1 VTAAPPVGPV
11 HSRAATAPT
20 AAVYALLGLL
30 PFTPCH
36 HINMGDSGSVTITLD
51 LFTVSLLLATLLFGF
66 TFILAK
72 RKYSFLNKHYAN
84 FDLKK
89 LLVLSLGTAA
99 CLRML
104 SFLGVIAMDMGNVN
118 AHYSLAPIHSSN
130 ADKHPI
136 DINQSFYNSAMAVL
150 FDLPNTIVVSTYA
163 LLILVWSEC
172 SLLSRFHTESQVRW
186 RKKWLL
192 WYTLFNCGLYT
203 SQLLL
208 YFLLFIG
215 PRSKEVV
222 VLRDIT
228 NVAMAVLNLISVSLV
243 LALYF
248 YLNTK
253 LSGYPY
259 RSRKSKQSLKKI
271 ATVMWCWTCTRI
283 IWGISFLVIYVQD
296 IDLLRPKAAGRSPL
310 ALFVLLVLCEVAP
323 MIGLL
328 DYSFMTIFDFERGAS
343 RELSSLATGQHDLSS
358 EDPAKHLEMDPLPA
372 AALELGEDETETP
385 QHGLSEPLLHDRHS

>member
-1 VTAAPPVGPV
+1 MELF
-11 HSRAATAPT
+11 SR
-20 AAVYALLGLL
+20 
-30 PFTPCH
+30 
-36 HINMGDSGSVTITLD
+36 N
-51 LFTVSLLLATLLFGF
+51 
-66 TFILAK
+66 
-72 RKYSFLNKHYAN
+72 SFLWAKTKHYAK

-89 LLVLSLGTAA
+89 LLVLSLGSSS

-118 AHYSLAPIHSSN
+118 AHYSLGELYHALPDDLPTTYLSDETLPAPIHSSN
-130 ADKHPI
+130 ADKHPV

-192 WYTLFNCGLYT
+192 WYTVFNCGLFS
-203 SQLLL
+203 SQVLL

-215 PRSKEVV
+215 PKSKEVV

-259 RSRKSKQSLKKI
+259 RSRKSKQSLRKI
-271 ATVMWCWTCTRI
+271 SKVMWFWTCTRI
-283 IWGISFLVIYVQD
+283 IWGISFLAIYIED
-296 IDLLRPKAAGRSPL
+296 IDLLRPKAAGKSPL
-310 ALFVLLVLCEVAP
+310 VLFVLLVLCEVAP

-328 DYSFMTIFDFERGAS
+328 DYSFMTIFDFERGAN
-343 RELSSLATGQHDLSS
+343 RELSSLATGQHDLTS
-358 EDPAKHLEMDPLPA
+358 EDPAKRFEMDPVPA
-372 AALELGEDETETP
+372 AALERGDDEAP
-385 QHGLSEPLLHDRHS
+385 QHGLSEPLLQDQHG